1 VQVFRR
7 PDSGEQS
14 MNFKLRGLESKARF
28 EVENFDGGKEV
39 RTGRELMRQGLTVT
53 LKEKPSAAV
62 IAYRSLR

>member
-1 VQVFRR
+1 
-7 PDSGEQS
+7 

-39 RTGRELMRQGLTVT
+39 RTGRELMQQGLTVT